1 METIFLKNLVQ
12 KIKNLILDPGQPNR
26 EGVTELDI
34 IISDNK
40 AQEINS
46 LEYKTRQKIV
56 FALLKEIHDFTPQN
70 ISNFVS
76 YIKRSNFDSE
86 EVLHRFSLYLNGK
99 GKDLKVFQKTELIKF
114 LLSKD
119 PSLVDPEL
127 INTGLA
133 ELQISNPW
141 LFVSLIN
148 DKSKDAAFKIIK
160 YLIADNRFD
169 KPAFLNLYLQWLK
182 TPDTIFLRKVY
193 KEILPLVND
202 DNFTKLMR
210 SKLSG
215 DEIRDI
221 DNLNDKVTR
230 VVKRIHLADNF
241 NGSVNMRL
249 RKKRRTHKYRG
260 KLVQSSEY
268 NAFRSRVLRNQ
279 YNEQHDE

>member
-1 METIFLKNLVQ
+1 MEAIFLKNRVQ

-76 YIKRSNFDSE
+76 YIKRSNFDSK

-99 GKDLKVFQKTELIKF
+99 GKDLKVFQKTEIIKF

-148 DKSKDAAFKIIK
+148 DISKDAAFKIIK
-160 YLIADNRFD
+160 YLIADDRFD

-210 SKLSG
+210 SKLSS

-249 RKKRRTHKYRG
+249 RKKRRTHKHSG

-279 YNEQHDE
+279 YNEQHR

>member
-1 METIFLKNLVQ
+1 MEAIFLKNRVQ

-76 YIKRSNFDSE
+76 YIKRSNFDSK

-99 GKDLKVFQKTELIKF
+99 GKDLKVFQKTEIIKF

-148 DKSKDAAFKIIK
+148 DISKDAAFKIIK
-160 YLIADNRFD
+160 YLIADDRFD

-210 SKLSG
+210 SKLSS

-249 RKKRRTHKYRG
+249 RKKRRTHKHSG

-279 YNEQHDE
+279 YNEQHDD